1 MSRKQSENIQPLPVM
16 VYFLTILMLCITGLA
31 VSAYL
36 SFSHY
41 RVYTDI
47 GYKSF
52 CAISKAINCD
62 TVSES
67 SYSIF
72 MGIPVPIW
80 GVAGYVFM
88 LITILFSLN
97 IKEKKMRLLSTLVL
111 TAFIFSLISL
121 YLGIISAVKIH
132 SYCIMCI
139 ATYAVNF
146 MLLYMFW
153 LVKRRFEN
161 NNFIESFKLDFIFW
175 KTVKTKALCAYLAFT
190 ILSLSTAFFL
200 PKYWRLSFPRNT
212 VQLNTGITEDGS
224 PWIGAEHPE
233 LTIIEYADYMC
244 FQCRKMHFFLRNLMD
259 RYPEKIR
266 VVHKHFPMDKRFDP
280 VLKENL
286 HPGSGILSLIAI
298 YAATRN
304 KFWKVN
310 DFLYHYNMSKHAIY
324 LRQIAKKTNLD
335 LNLLKTGIHQPEIIQ
350 KLRRDIISGLKK
362 NITGTPSYIIN
373 DKVYTGQIPSEIL
386 NSIIK

>member
-1 MSRKQSENIQPLPVM
+1 M

-62 TVSES
+62 TVSQS

-139 ATYAVNF
+139 VTYAVNF
-146 MLLYMFW
+146 TLLYMFW

-161 NNFIESFKLDFIFW
+161 NNFIESLKLDFIFW

-190 ILSLSTAFFL
+190 IVSLAAAFFL
-200 PKYWRLSFPRNT
+200 PRYWRFSFSRNT
-212 VQLNTGITEDGS
+212 VQLNTGVTEDGS

-233 LTIIEYADYMC
+233 LTIVEYSDYMC

-304 KFWKVN
+304 KFWKVD
-310 DFLYHYNMSKHAIY
+310 DFLYHYNMSNHAIY
-324 LRQIAKKTNLD
+324 LRQIAEKTGLD

-373 DKVYTGQIPSEIL
+373 GKVYTGQIPAEIL
-386 NSIIK
+386 SSIIK